1 MSDDLEN
8 NGSVDSLAEPK
19 WWLSKDSP
27 MQGDVPEWMPSQ
39 FKSVEAL
46 ATSYKELQKRFG
58 QAPDTYDLTRG
69 GGWVNPEHQGF
80 KEMVE
85 MGQKFR
91 VPGEFMDK
99 VLDSVGGYL
108 DSFSFK
114 PEEVIASIG
123 ENATERLDI
132 LTNWGNANFGEET
145 FAALT
150 ENITTAEGILALE
163 KIRGAMMSNETVIPT
178 GNENSKGPDTIES
191 LRTEMQ
197 SNLSKYEKD
206 PSYRKELMGRFE
218 LLSNSKP
225 A

>member
-114 PEEVIASIG
+114 PEEVIAKIG

-178 GNENSKGPDTIES
+178 GNENGKGPDTIES

-218 LLSNSKP
+218 LLSSSKP